1 MKGVKAMNENVI
13 KLIEQFKN
21 LTKEE
26 QDKVLKV
33 IQEMKLCS

>member
-1 MKGVKAMNENVI
+1 MNENVT

-26 QDKVLKV
+26 QDKVLEV

>member
-1 MKGVKAMNENVI
+1 MNENVI
-13 KLIEQFKN
+13 KLIEQFKK

>member
-1 MKGVKAMNENVI
+1 MKGVKVMNENVI

-26 QDKVLKV
+26 QDKVLKA